1 MERNKKRNNQPVM
14 LNETPSTWSQ
24 EAKTIDS
31 LDKGASLRRNKCVDL
46 EVGEKKRKRG

>member
-1 MERNKKRNNQPVM
+1 MASIRHIERNKKRNSQPVM

-31 LDKGASLRRNKCVDL
+31 FRQGSALKTK
-46 EVGEKKRKRG
+46 